1 MRRNIIE
8 SCLRCFAVMGVAA
21 LTACSSE
28 ESANQHAATAD
39 GRITFEASVATATID
54 DAATRAAMEEPITL
68 RGDGQQLWLL
78 PSVEPTATDAATRG
92 TMLDHTTQLPSFGV
106 SAYLHKKTAGITLA
120 KPDYFYNLKAS
131 KADAESPYQVSQD
144 FYWPASDEYLS
155 FAAYYPY
162 NSGKGL
168 DTDSAKVVLSS
179 SSEQGP
185 QHITF
190 TVNETVRH
198 QTDLLTA
205 TAKNQTPSTTGTP
218 NVALAFSHQL
228 AALRFVVGSQFAT
241 KGFVKSI
248 TLKSVYKKG
257 VFNFD
262 DDETPWTLNDDDR
275 GDFSVSYTADRQL
288 DGTVGQAITGEG
300 DTFLMIP
307 YTFGNQDAATIE
319 VKFWDGYEDHIVSA
333 SLAGKKWQAGKTYTY
348 ALSSEKLTT
357 LKIKEITFAE
367 TPTGAPRTTWQNGEK
382 VGLYVVHGVK
392 QATDPETVV
401 AGRTLRY
408 SNVPVTYNNGVW
420 TIGTVGGEPVI
431 KYPGDTYYLYYPY
444 VEGTPDGYPNECNE
458 VGASADNFFSSVISS
473 HTVETNQ
480 SEIADFVSSDLQ
492 VAKAVMP
499 EDENSNL
506 AASTIKATMARKVGL
521 AVISLGS
528 ATANKTKVFTN
539 NDAGTVTETA
549 SVTAS
554 STFSGNTPYNNSTAY
569 YAYVKA
575 GNATT
580 FSSATY
586 SDTNKDAWEASLVFN
601 IAAGASEA
609 KTAYS
614 NRKNWEYVNAVWNY
628 SYTTND
634 CYTWTAA
641 ETGTYTME
649 CWGAQ
654 GGNDVNGIGYGGKG
668 GFVTGTKALIKDQ
681 NLYIACGQSGS
692 GTPENTEVSWSSTF
706 NGGGGVSTKGEGST
720 GGGATHIATGSNN
733 RGELKNY
740 SGNPGEVLL
749 VAAGGGGG
757 TSWNY
762 GTTYGY
768 GGWQPSHGGYAG
780 GLTGASTSGHSG
792 SDLNSITA
800 GGGTL
805 NGPGVGWRDG
815 NTGGFGYGGTGQGGT
830 HGGSGGGSGW
840 YGGAGGYD
848 ITGGG
853 GGSSYYGG
861 VDGGS
866 TIDGNTNQTQPDGT
880 TTKGHTGHGY
890 ARITLNRW

>member
-54 DAATRAAMEEPITL
+54 DAATRAVMEEPITL

-78 PSVEPTATDAATRG
+78 PSVESTATDAATRG

-190 TVNETVRH
+190 TVNETVRY

-307 YTFGNQDAATIE
+307 YAFGNQDAATIE

-521 AVISLGS
+521 AHFQM
-528 ATANKTKVFTN
+528 ATAKQIPVDIVYLNNALQSDTPKETVAPTTN
-539 NDAGTVTETA
+539 
-549 SVTAS
+549 
-554 STFSGNTPYNNSTAY
+554 FQGNTPYTSSNNCW
-569 YAYVKA
+569 
-575 GNATT
+575 
-580 FSSATY
+580 F
-586 SDTNKDAWEASLVFN
+586 
-601 IAAGASEA
+601 
-609 KTAYS
+609 
-614 NRKNWEYVNAVWNY
+614 
-628 SYTTND
+628 YTTNTGTTPTTFRGLATD
-634 CYTWTAA
+634 ADTWDAINITISERGATNTSVPTVYSVRNDWTFINSIIYNYTYTDWPYVFTAPLS
-641 ETGTYTME
+641 GTYTME
-649 CWGAQ
+649 CT
-654 GGNDVNGIGYGGKG
+654 GYGTSSSKG
-668 GFVTGTKALIKDQ
+668 GYASGKKTFSAKQQLIV
-681 NLYIACGQSGS
+681 Y
-692 GTPENTEVSWSSTF
+692 V
-706 NGGGGVSTKGEGST
+706 GGVLTGNKYFNINGSSDIRTKYIFY
-720 GGGATHIATGSNN
+720 THALNTV
-733 RGELKNY
+733 
-740 SGNPGEVLL
+740 SGQYYGPYWE
-749 VAAGGGGG
+749 GGG
-757 TSWNY
+757 T
-762 GTTYGY
+762 GTYQFDEKGTN
-768 GGWQPSHGGYAG
+768 
-780 GLTGASTSGHSG
+780 LTSLSGVTAYDNMGDDANGNHHYTINNLVQTSDHLACTANITSTLKGVEFALMKNSANITKSVM
-792 SDLNSITA
+792 SVRNSIII
-800 GGGTL
+800 
-805 NGPGVGWRDG
+805 
-815 NTGGFGYGGTGQGGT
+815 
-830 HGGSGGGSGW
+830 SGGGCGTSN
-840 YGGAGGYD
+840 
-848 ITGGG
+848 ITT
-853 GGSSYYGG
+853 G
-861 VDGGS
+861 VDNPTSTTATNNGS
-866 TIDGNTNQTQPDGT
+866 G
-880 TTKGHTGHGY
+880 KVV
-890 ARITLNRW
+890 ITYPRQ